1 MIIIYETIFNGIL
14 KSNRSDCQPGYK
26 VEDGVGPDKASWVHK
41 WACVTS
47 QFAIIISSIE
57 NTLHLL
63 HVCHPVD
70 LCVFHPFY
78 HHRVEEQFSRK
89 KNNGSQPAVARI
101 AQKPLGV

>member
-1 MIIIYETIFNGIL
+1 MIIIYETIFNGII

-63 HVCHPVD
+63 HIVLNLKSGHESGINLHVCHPVD
-70 LCVFHPFY
+70 LCVFHPLY
-78 HHRVEEQFSRK
+78 HQLNVFK
-89 KNNGSQPAVARI
+89 LKI
-101 AQKPLGV
+101 K